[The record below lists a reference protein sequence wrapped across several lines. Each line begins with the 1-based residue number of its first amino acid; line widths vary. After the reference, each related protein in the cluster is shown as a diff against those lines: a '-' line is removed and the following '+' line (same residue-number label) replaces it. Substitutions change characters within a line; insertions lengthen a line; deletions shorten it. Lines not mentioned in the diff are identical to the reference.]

1 MQINDR
7 DHWTRGTMQRFGS
20 AHPRPLSLL
29 SSSTM
34 SSSDSDN
41 DHDASPPPAPAEE
54 IAQFLSNQ
62 MLPVKADGSKCNK

>member
-1 MQINDR
+1 
-7 DHWTRGTMQRFGS
+7 
-20 AHPRPLSLL
+20 
-29 SSSTM
+29 M

-41 DHDASPPPAPAEE
+41 DRDASPPPAPAEE